1 VNERKKGRGREAG
14 RFASLSLEG
23 MDARKWIVL
32 IPSTY
37 PQFAAD
43 TESFVSLQRCVRPVL
58 YKCYTRER
66 C

>member
-1 VNERKKGRGREAG
+1 MRGKGERKGGGKICFFDFG
-14 RFASLSLEG
+14 G
-23 MDARKWIVL
+23 MDAHKWIVL

-37 PQFAAD
+37 PQFTAD
-43 TESFVSLQRCVRPVL
+43 TESFVSLQSCVRPVL